1 MWCICI
7 SGCISFV
14 QMLWR
19 CWDSSRTA
27 SSKCRR
33 RVVKGKWPVQVCSP
47 FSFILL
53 VYLLHSVFIQ
63 IYLLQTSAFASSKC
77 ICFTQVYL
85 LPMCIFFPSVFA
97 SLECECWLKTD
108 DLSTGLGS
116 PICFIQVYL
125 LPKCISFPSAS
136 SKYICVWLLHLSV
149 FASSK
154 CMMLVKD
161 RWPEQP
167 PLFAF

>member
-1 MWCICI
+1 MYLPHRGVC
-7 SGCISFV
+7 GVFV
-14 QMLWR
+14 LVGVL
-19 CWDSSRTA
+19 A
-27 SSKCRR
+27 SSKCCGG
-33 RVVKGKWPVQVCSP
+33 VGTAAGQLHPSVGGESLKANDLCSP
-47 FSFILL
+47 LSFILL

-125 LPKCISFPSAS
+125 LPKCISFPSTS

-149 FASSK
+149 FASSE
-154 CMMLVKD
+154 CRRLVKD
-161 RWPEQP
+161 R
-167 PLFAF
+167 